1 MKLLGTLFF
10 ICINTITSAQDIWV
24 SEVNNLTISG
34 PVVGNRDLTFGIK
47 NILEEVL
54 QDRDFD
60 INPESTLIL
69 SVDIVYF
76 DVKKSDMQLGAFSKK
91 VDTTEI
97 ILHGHLLL
105 DGIIIKS
112 VTVKGQAKAISTS
125 TLIIDQGGKF
135 SQANVSTALKK
146 VCDKLISDLKL

>member
-97 ILHGHLLL
+97 ILQGHLLL

-112 VTVKGQAKAISTS
+112 VTVKGQAKAISSS

>member
-1 MKLLGTLFF
+1 MKLLGTIFF
-10 ICINTITSAQDIWV
+10 ICINTLASAQDIWV

-54 QDRDFD
+54 QDKDFD
-60 INPESTLIL
+60 INPNSSTKL
-69 SVDIVYF
+69 SVDIIYF

-97 ILHGHLLL
+97 ILQGHLLL

-112 VTVKGQAKAISTS
+112 ATVKGQAKAISTS

-146 VCDKLISDLKL
+146 VCNKLISDLKL

>member
-1 MKLLGTLFF
+1 MKLLVTIFF
-10 ICINTITSAQDIWV
+10 TYINTLASAQDIWI
-24 SEVNNLTISG
+24 SEVNNLTVSG
-34 PVVGNRDLTFGIK
+34 PVVGNRDLTFGIR

-54 QDRDFD
+54 QERDFD
-60 INPESTLIL
+60 IHPDSNTKL
-69 SVDIVYF
+69 SVDIIYF
-76 DVKKSDMQLGAFSKK
+76 DVKKSDVQLGAFSKK

-97 ILHGHLLL
+97 ILTGYLLV
-105 DGIIIKS
+105 DGIISKS